1 MFTKEDGE
9 QMPESA
15 LNFPGE
21 RQEILKEIGIIP
33 DWVITRWVR
42 TSAHGLNQRGAI
54 PEFLS
59 KEKRSVS
66 CVRGKHPTV
75 QLLPILSALSFH
87 RDSPGGSLCSQ
98 TPLKCV
104 FQQGIQAAGWETG
117 FGAVHKQQL
126 ARGRRNFPLREPS
139 GSAKSR

>member
-42 TSAHGLNQRGAI
+42 TSVHGLNQRGAI
-54 PEFLS
+54 PEFLNKARKVYVMFTGKNIQPS
-59 KEKRSVS
+59 DCCPSSV
-66 CVRGKHPTV
+66 P
-75 QLLPILSALSFH
+75 SAS
-87 RDSPGGSLCSQ
+87 RDSPGGTLCSRRISW
-98 TPLKCV
+98 TC
-104 FQQGIQAAGWETG
+104 F
-117 FGAVHKQQL
+117 VHD
-126 ARGRRNFPLREPS
+126 S
-139 GSAKSR
+139 V